1 MYGLGAGPVTGVIFV
16 RFKSGALICAV
27 RLNWRQRIAA
37 GSTLRCFAAV
47 SEPGKISDQLAANAL
62 PGYFTATSIVPRGSE
77 PAPVSRTTLNFQG
90 PGLSRDIFSHERL
103 RS

>member
-1 MYGLGAGPVTGVIFV
+1 MQVRASRPVRRRGDIC
-16 RFKSGALICAV
+16 RFKSGA
-27 RLNWRQRIAA
+27 WRQRIAA
-37 GSTLRCFAAV
+37 GSTLRCFASV
-47 SEPGKISDQLAANAL
+47 SEPGKISDQLAAKAWPVYL
-62 PGYFTATSIVPRGSE
+62 TATSIVPRASE